1 MIAESCALQL
11 INPVKNF
18 KTMKKIL
25 LGCAMAVL
33 ALGTGCKKVKDLAN
47 ISVDL
52 PYTQQVTIPPVDG
65 YTFGFPLPAGG
76 ASLPF
81 PAVPFAT
88 NSKSYLEQ
96 YHTTS
101 AKVIKVGL
109 KSMVIELTTPPGQ
122 NFDFLDTVQL
132 FISAPSQAEVL
143 VAYKYSIPQGQT
155 SLKLTTSD
163 VNLKDYFLA
172 DTMYIRTNMHVNAVP
187 APNAQMNI
195 KSVFNLVANPL
206 Y

>member
-1 MIAESCALQL
+1 MKKTLLSCA
-11 INPVKNF
+11 IIV
-18 KTMKKIL
+18 I
-25 LGCAMAVL
+25 
-33 ALGTGCKKVKDLAN
+33 ALNTGCKKVKDLAN

-76 ASLPF
+76 VGLPF
-81 PAVPFAT
+81 PRVSLPT
-88 NSKSYLEQ
+88 NSKAYLEQ

-109 KSMVIELTTPPGQ
+109 KSMVIELTAPLSQ

-132 FISAPSQAEVL
+132 YISAPSQTEILA
-143 VAYKYSIPQGQT
+143 AYQYNVPKGQT
-155 SLKLTTSD
+155 TLILTTSD
-163 VNLKDYFLA
+163 VNLKDYFLQ
-172 DTMYIRTNMHVNAVP
+172 DTMYLRTNMHVNAVP
-187 APNAQMNI
+187 APGAQMNI